1 MKIVNDRIVAYMR
14 RMEKPVYMGSIAI
27 EIGYGLNRTQHFIDN
42 LVDENIIREV
52 TLKEKSD
59 LGVNDEVLMYVLRKK
74 SPAV

>member
-1 MKIVNDRIVAYMR
+1 MR

>member
-1 MKIVNDRIVAYMR
+1 
-14 RMEKPVYMGSIAI
+14 MEKPVYMGSIAI
-27 EIGYGLNRTQHFIDN
+27 EIGYGLNRTQHFIDS

-74 SPAV
+74 SPAD